1 MGATLTI
8 RLHCWVCDQRFEAEQ
23 PRSYALSGR
32 GSDLCPRPVGLN
44 PLPLL
49 VHICPNC
56 GFTGDGRGF
65 DPEQADDQVQEWV
78 LAGGLTALDRDSDR
92 SDVKYER
99 AALCHA
105 RRRRPSPLQVA
116 EFYLAA
122 SWSAQLEEAPE
133 RAPSYQ
139 EEAAGH
145 LERALLIGEVA
156 DEERA
161 IMSYLA
167 GELRRR
173 LGEFEAALQLFD
185 EAAVEFTQHGGPR
198 WLLQALGQQAGLA
211 KHRSSAEA
219 ELAVGKR
226 SDGNTTR
233 H

>member
-139 EEAAGH
+139 EEAA
-145 LERALLIGEVA
+145 
-156 DEERA
+156 
-161 IMSYLA
+161 
-167 GELRRR
+167 ELRRR

-211 KHRSSAEA
+211 KQRSSAEA